1 LSFGTYVR
9 KAREELL
16 ASAGGSFSLRSV
28 AERLGVN
35 HTYLSKIE
43 RDEVPPSEEVVIALA
58 RELNEDPDVLL
69 ALAGKVS
76 KDLLDI
82 IRSHP
87 KAFAALIRELRGRPE
102 EAIDRLA
109 REVRDGDW

>member
-1 LSFGTYVR
+1 MR

-16 ASAGGSFSLRSV
+16 ASNGGSFSLRSV

-43 RDEVPPSEEVVIALA
+43 RDEVPPSEEVVLSLA
-58 RELNEDPDVLL
+58 RELSEDPDVLL
-69 ALAGKVS
+69 ALAGKVF

-87 KAFAALIRELRGRPE
+87 KAFAALIQELRGRRE
-102 EAIDRLA
+102 EEIVHMTTV
-109 REVRDGDW
+109 VRDGEW